1 MPVTRQTKQAKAK
14 PVEKEAEEPEEKET
28 SDRSMSEADLFDS
41 TKAMGVIEPGKYEA
55 LISELVLQD
64 KDEKGRSVRI
74 KYEIAS
80 EGEMRGEQ
88 ATQWYKI
95 FDEAGQPAKGAQFLK
110 KDLAVLGYADVKFKE
125 LEEVFDEI
133 VEKQLGV
140 LIQVKLNQGYTNVY
154 LQGLSEGS
162 DVITDYLENR
172 PPY

>member
-1 MPVTRQTKQAKAK
+1 MPVTRQAKQEQK
-14 PVEKEAEEPEEKET
+14 PKQEQRARQEEPDQT
-28 SDRSMSEADLFDS
+28 QGSLSEADLFDS
-41 TKAMGVIEPGKYEA
+41 QKAAGQVDPGKYEA
-55 LISELVLQD
+55 LITELVLQD

-95 FDEAGQPAKGAQFLK
+95 FDEQGQPARGAQFLK
-110 KDLAVLGYADVKFKE
+110 KDLAVLGYPDVKFKE
-125 LEEVFDEI
+125 LEEVFEEI

-162 DVITDYLENR
+162 DVIEDYLQNR
-172 PPY
+172 PPF